1 MPSLTLGDF
10 ELSIFSDGTY
20 PLDGGAFFGVVPK
33 VMWSRKVSADDRN
46 YVQAGLNSLLIRTG
60 KQNLLVETGMGNKL
74 SERMVKFYGQP
85 AQLLANLAAGGVA
98 PEDIDIVINTHL
110 HFDHCGWN
118 TSRKDGK
125 IVPTFPRAKYYAP
138 EGEWQY
144 ARKPSERDLISY
156 ISDNYDPLVQSGQMT
171 LLKGGEEIVP
181 GISVKTFPGH
191 TAHMQ
196 AVIVNGNPG
205 FERARLPAAPST
217 AQKETGASAPEGTI
231 ACYISDLIATTA
243 HIDLAWGMAFDL
255 YPLQTIESRKQYY
268 AKAIPEK
275 WLTVFTHDAK
285 VPWAYVEKDELGKM
299 VARGV

>member
-33 VMWSRKVSADDRN
+33 VMWSRKAVADERN

-60 KQNLLVETGMGNKL
+60 KQNVLVETGMGNKL
-74 SERMVKFYGQP
+74 SERMIKFYGQP

-118 TSRKDGK
+118 TARDKAGK

-144 ARKPSERDLISY
+144 ARKPSERDAISY
-156 ISDNYDPLVQSGQMT
+156 LPENYDPLVQSGLMT

-181 GISVKTFPGH
+181 GVSVKTFPGH

-196 AVIVNGNPG
+196 AVIV
-205 FERARLPAAPST
+205 ES
-217 AQKETGASAPEGTI
+217 EGRT
-231 ACYISDLIATTA
+231 ACYISDLIPTTA
-243 HIDLAWGMAFDL
+243 HIDITWGMGFDL
-255 YPLQTIESRKQYY
+255 YPLQTIESKKQYY

-275 WLTVFTHDAK
+275 WLTVFTHDART
-285 VPWAYVEKDELGKM
+285 PWAYVEKDESGKM
-299 VARGV
+299 VTKGVP

>member
-33 VMWSRKVSADDRN
+33 IMWSRKVASDERN
-46 YVQAGLNSLLIRTG
+46 YVQAGLNSLLIRTEHPRTG
-60 KQNLLVETGMGNKL
+60 KQNVLVETGMGNKL

-85 AQLLANLAAGGVA
+85 AKLLANLAAGGVA

-118 TSRKDGK
+118 TIRNNKDGK

-144 ARKPSERDLISY
+144 ARRPSERDAISY
-156 ISDNYDPLVQSGQMT
+156 IPDNYDPLVQSGQMT
-171 LLKGGEEIVP
+171 LLKGGEEIIP
-181 GISVKTFPGH
+181 GISVKTFSGH

-196 AVIVNGNPG
+196 AVIVESGG
-205 FERARLPAAPST
+205 RT
-217 AQKETGASAPEGTI
+217 V
-231 ACYISDLIATTA
+231 CYTSDLIPTTA
-243 HIDLAWGMAFDL
+243 HIDITWGMAFDL
-255 YPLQTIESRKQYY
+255 YPLQTIESKKQYY

-275 WLTVFTHDAK
+275 WVTVFTHDANT
-285 VPWAYVEKDELGKM
+285 PWAYVEKDEIGKM
-299 VARGV
+299 VTRGI

>member
-33 VMWSRKVSADDRN
+33 IMWSRKVTADERN

-60 KQNLLVETGMGNKL
+60 KQTVLVETGMGNKL

-118 TSRKDGK
+118 TLRKDGK

-144 ARKPSERDLISY
+144 ARRPSERDAISY
-156 ISDNYDPLVQSGQMT
+156 IPDNYDPLVQSGQMT

-181 GISVKTFPGH
+181 GISMRTFPGH

-196 AVIVNGNPG
+196 AVIVESGG
-205 FERARLPAAPST
+205 RT
-217 AQKETGASAPEGTI
+217 

-243 HIDLAWGMAFDL
+243 HIDLTWGMSFDL

-275 WLTVFTHDAK
+275 WLTVFTHDPK
-285 VPWAYVEKDELGKM
+285 TPWAYVEKDESGKM
-299 VARGV
+299 VARNQ

>member
-33 VMWSRKVSADDRN
+33 VMWSRKVTADERN

-60 KQNLLVETGMGNKL
+60 KKNVLVETGMGNKL
-74 SERMVKFYGQP
+74 SERMIKFYGQP
-85 AQLLANLAAGGVA
+85 AQLLTSLGAAGVA

-118 TSRKDGK
+118 TILDKDGK
-125 IVPTFPRAKYYAP
+125 IAPAFPRAKYYAP
-138 EGEWQY
+138 EGEWQH
-144 ARKPSERDLISY
+144 ARHPSERDAISY
-156 ISDNYDPLVQSGQMT
+156 IPENYDPLVESGQMT

-196 AVIVNGNPG
+196 AVIVENGG
-205 FERARLPAAPST
+205 RT
-217 AQKETGASAPEGTI
+217 
-231 ACYISDLIATTA
+231 ACYISDLIPTTA
-243 HIDLAWGMAFDL
+243 HIDLTWGMSFDL
-255 YPLQTIESRKQYY
+255 YPLQTIESKKQYY
-268 AKAIPEK
+268 AKAIPER
-275 WLTVFTHDAK
+275 WLTVFTHDPK
-285 VPWAYVEKDELGKM
+285 MPWAYVEKDESGKM
-299 VARGV
+299 MTQGVT

>member
-1 MPSLTLGDF
+1 MPSLTFGDF

-20 PLDGGAFFGVVPK
+20 LLDGGAFFGVIPK
-33 VMWSRKVSADDRN
+33 IMWSRKAAADERN

-60 KQNLLVETGMGNKL
+60 KQNVLDETGMGNKL

-85 AQLLANLAAGGVA
+85 AQMLANQDAGGVA

-118 TSRKDGK
+118 TVRDKDGK

-144 ARKPSERDLISY
+144 ARRPSERDSISY
-156 ISDNYDPLVQSGQMT
+156 IPANYDPLVQSGQMT

-196 AVIVNGNPG
+196 AVIVESGG
-205 FERARLPAAPST
+205 RT
-217 AQKETGASAPEGTI
+217 
-231 ACYISDLIATTA
+231 ACYISDLIPTAA
-243 HIDLAWGMAFDL
+243 HIDLTWGMGFDL
-255 YPLQTIESRKQYY
+255 YPLQTIESKKEYY
-268 AKAIPEK
+268 AQALLGK

-285 VPWAYVEKDELGKM
+285 VPWAYVDKDEAGKM
-299 VARGV
+299 VAREPLRPKS